1 LLAKVSFVNAGRT
14 AQDWGILLFWVV
26 IGTNAWGVI

>member
-1 LLAKVSFVNAGRT
+1 LLAKVSFVSAGQT

-26 IGTNAWGVI
+26 IATNAWGAI